1 VARRMFKRGR
11 DGTLVA
17 TMYEQEVELL
27 VMTAR
32 DMVAI
37 VEEPPDGEVRDRLYP
52 RAYLDPTEEKAQG
65 EYDALVHD
73 DLVRSRRTA
82 LEVLVAGLEG
92 KSANRRGMVEVP
104 LSAEEEMQWLT
115 AVNDARLV
123 IGTALGVTEE
133 GDTDYGPGDP
143 RFEYGVLYSWLTQV
157 HFELVNLLL
166 DEIGESGTDD
176 PVLDAPGAPPRPGNP
191 SPGDRSP
198 GDPTPGDLSGNGPDD
213 EQGRDDD

>member
-1 VARRMFKRGR
+1 MARRMFKRGR

-37 VEEPPDGEVRDRLYP
+37 VGEPPDGEVRDRLYP

-92 KSANRRGMVEVP
+92 PSANRRGMVEIP

-157 HFELVNLLL
+157 HFELVSLLL

-176 PVLDAPGAPPRPGNP
+176 PVLDAPPGAPPRPGD
-191 SPGDRSP
+191 SS
-198 GDPTPGDLSGNGPDD
+198 PGDLSGNGPDD

>member
-1 VARRMFKRGR
+1 MARRMFKRAR
-11 DGTLVA
+11 NGTLVA

-27 VMTAR
+27 AMTAR

-37 VEEPPDGEVRDRLYP
+37 VEEPPDGDVRDRLYP

-73 DLVRSRRTA
+73 DLVQARRTA
-82 LEVLVAGLEG
+82 LEVVVAGLEG
-92 KSANRRGMVEVP
+92 VEPNRRGMVEIS

-133 GDTDYGPGDP
+133 GDTDYEPNDP
-143 RFEYGVLYSWLTQV
+143 RFEYGVLYGWLTQV
-157 HFELVNLLL
+157 HFELVTLLL
-166 DEIGESGTDD
+166 DEIGEAGTDD
-176 PVLDAPGAPPRPGNP
+176 PRLESPGGPTGPGELPGNAPGGA
-191 SPGDRSP
+191 
-198 GDPTPGDLSGNGPDD
+198 PDD
-213 EQGRDDD
+213 EGGRDDG